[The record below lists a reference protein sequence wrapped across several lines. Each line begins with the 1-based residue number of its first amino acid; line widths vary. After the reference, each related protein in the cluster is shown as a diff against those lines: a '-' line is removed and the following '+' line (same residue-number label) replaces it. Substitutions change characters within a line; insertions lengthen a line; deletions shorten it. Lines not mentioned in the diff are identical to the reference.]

1 MAMKPFSKKQ
11 VVLMYK
17 MYKLYTAIKIDV
29 KDNWSNSWIQN
40 TKKIKSKNR
49 KLKKKKFL
57 K

>member
-11 VVLMYK
+11 AVLMYK
-17 MYKLYTAIKIDV
+17 MYVQLYTAIKIDV

-40 TKKIKSKNR
+40 TKKIKSKNK
-49 KLKKKKFL
+49 KLKKKKF